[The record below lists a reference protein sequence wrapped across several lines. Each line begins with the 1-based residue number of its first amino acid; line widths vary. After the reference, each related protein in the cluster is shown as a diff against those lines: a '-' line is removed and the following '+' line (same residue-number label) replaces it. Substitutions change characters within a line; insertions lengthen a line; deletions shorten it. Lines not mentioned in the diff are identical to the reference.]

1 MITIIKVIEE
11 GKQLNEAIILFREYG
26 KELGADLGF
35 QSFEDELKNPLYKYG
50 ESTGSLLL
58 AYWNNELAGCVALQS
73 LQTANACE
81 MKRLFVRPAFRSNKI
96 GDVLV
101 NEIVKTAIHL
111 GYENMKLD
119 TLQRLQAAI
128 HLYQKHGFIITTAYY
143 ENPLPEVVYMQKKLS

>member
-11 GKQLNEAIILFREYG
+11 GEQLNEARILFREYE

-35 QSFEDELKNPLYKYG
+35 QSFENELKNPLYKYG
-50 ESTGSLLL
+50 EPTGSLLL

-96 GDVLV
+96 GEVLV
-101 NEIVKTAIHL
+101 NEIVKTAIHV

>member
-11 GKQLNEAIILFREYG
+11 GEQLNEARILFREYE

-35 QSFEDELKNPLYKYG
+35 QSFENELKNPLYKYG
-50 ESTGSLLL
+50 EPTGSLLL
-58 AYWNNELAGCVALQS
+58 AYWNNELAGSVALQS

-96 GDVLV
+96 GEVLV
-101 NEIVKTAIHL
+101 NEIVKTALHL

-143 ENPLPEVVYMQKKLS
+143 ENPLTEVVYMEKKLS

>member
-11 GKQLNEAIILFREYG
+11 GEQLNEARILFREYE

-35 QSFEDELKNPLYKYG
+35 QSFENELKNPLYKYG
-50 ESTGSLLL
+50 EPTGSLLL

-96 GDVLV
+96 GEVLV
-101 NEIVKTAIHL
+101 SEIVKTAIHV

-143 ENPLPEVVYMQKKLS
+143 KNPLPEVVYMEKKLS

>member
-11 GKQLNEAIILFREYG
+11 GEQLNEARILFREYE

-50 ESTGSLLL
+50 EPTGSLLL

-73 LQTANACE
+73 LQQPKACE

-96 GDVLV
+96 GEALV
-101 NEIVKTAIHL
+101 KEILHIAINL

-119 TLQRLQAAI
+119 TLERLQAAI
-128 HLYQKHGFIITTAYY
+128 HLYKNHGFIITTAYY
-143 ENPLPEVVYMQKKLS
+143 ENPLPEVVYMEKNLS

>member
-11 GKQLNEAIILFREYG
+11 GEQLNEARILFREYE

-35 QSFEDELKNPLYKYG
+35 QSFENELKNPLYKYG
-50 ESTGSLLL
+50 EPTGSLLL

-73 LQTANACE
+73 LQESIVCE

-96 GDVLV
+96 GEVLV

-119 TLQRLQAAI
+119 TLQRLKAAI

-143 ENPLPEVVYMQKKLS
+143 KNPLPEVVYMEKKLS